1 MSKVENTEKEHVHMN
16 TWTAYNLQF
25 IGVNMKDAYDHI
37 IYIYFISNI
46 TNIHSSIP

>member
-1 MSKVENTEKEHVHMN
+1 MSKVENTEKERVHMN

-25 IGVNMKDAYDHI
+25 VAYDHI